1 MHRAYREGAMAMSDV
16 KYLEELDRAICTCD
30 ELLRVSRAQEIALA
44 DDSMDRFNDLIERRS
59 QLISSLDLKA
69 IGFNVR
75 TVGGVAN
82 AHDISAKRSLILEKM
97 RDLLRIDEANRKVL
111 EARMAQA
118 KTELATMARGRRAL
132 REYTYL
138 NPHTESLYVDRRR

>member
-1 MHRAYREGAMAMSDV
+1 MPDV

-30 ELLRVSRAQEIALA
+30 ELLRVSRAQETALA
-44 DDSMDRFNDLIERRS
+44 EDGIDRFNDLIERRS
-59 QLISSLDLKA
+59 QLISSLDLKR
-69 IGFNVR
+69 IGFSVR
-75 TVGGVAN
+75 TVRDVAD
-82 AHDISAKRSLILEKM
+82 AHEISVRRSLILEKM